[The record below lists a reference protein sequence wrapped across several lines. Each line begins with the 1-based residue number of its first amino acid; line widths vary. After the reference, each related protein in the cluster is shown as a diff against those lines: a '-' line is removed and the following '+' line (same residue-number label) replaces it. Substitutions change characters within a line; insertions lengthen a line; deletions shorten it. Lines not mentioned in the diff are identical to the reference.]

1 MIIAYSFG
9 ILDLLNYGHIRTLKK
24 AKENSDLHIFGLISD
39 ESAIEWMG
47 VVLSDFKKRLEV
59 VEQLSSIDEIMY
71 QKSLDPINNL
81 KKIHEKHP
89 KAEIHLYHGDN
100 WKIMP
105 AQDYIESIGGKTI
118 FTEYYKPLS
127 PNEILGKLNKRKDL
141 IKVNSNIIST
151 KASTLNALKKFLKK
165 SVIED
170 ILIIKVQNYLN
181 STQETLQH
189 ISRKFNGERIVIRSS
204 SSNEDSLETSNAGHY
219 HSVLN
224 IDSNNLNSVESSIN
238 EVVLSYKNDGLE
250 LHQQQVLIQSQT
262 NDVVLSGVVFTRDI
276 KNNRPYYVI
285 NYDDNG
291 STDSVTSGQSGKTV
305 YISRNSSKALDVWSG
320 LIESVLEIEEVL
332 KGMILDIEF
341 AITKKNQVIIFQVR
355 PLAANYR
362 FVNDEEYDKVYF
374 EKLDDLSHQ
383 YKSLV
388 SRNQKLDWLSD
399 MAFWNPS
406 EIIGDNPR
414 NLDYSLYREIIT
426 KSTWNQGLVNLG
438 YQEVNQELMYKI
450 GNKPYISIVYSFMSL
465 IPSSLSPQLST
476 KLVEYYKH
484 KLKKDLSAH
493 DKIEFEI
500 VLSCFDLNT
509 DDRLKELKPFGFDD
523 SEILE
528 IKQSLVDL
536 TQSSITHFDK
546 TLLSDG
552 VALRKLESITKN
564 IEDNF
569 NTERDLIKLIDDLL
583 LLIDS
588 IKKYGTPQFSRQARF
603 ALISKAILNSF
614 VDQDLISQHH
624 LDVLLNQIETIATEF
639 DRDFK
644 HLLNGELSLKKFN
657 DTYGH
662 LRSGSYD
669 IRTPRYKDI
678 NLLNKNSH
686 SHKISNIRNR
696 DKSKQEPIFNN
707 TINHYSEILGIN
719 IHSKKIQ
726 LFLTESIKQREYFKY
741 EFTKSLSLALE
752 MIKKIGNFFD
762 FNIDELSHLNFS
774 DIIAL
779 KSYDSLTNKHE
790 FWLEIIKA
798 RRETHEKFS
807 GIVMPE
813 IILKSQDLSI
823 IKFEESRP
831 NFITEKIEIG
841 EIINLEASLEQD
853 IQGKIIIITKADPG
867 FDWIF
872 TKNIKGL
879 ITKYGGV
886 ASHIA
891 IRCAEFGT
899 PAAIGCG
906 EKIYEFVVNQNH
918 IKLDCKNQKI
928 LPIAGLL

>member
-59 VEQLSSIDEIMY
+59 VEQLSSIDETMY
-71 QKSLDPINNL
+71 QKSLDPIDNL
-81 KKIHEKHP
+81 KKIHGKYP

-105 AQDYIESIGGKTI
+105 AQDYVESIGGKTI

-127 PNEILGKLNKRKDL
+127 PNEILDKLNKRKDL

-151 KASTLNALKKFLKK
+151 KASTLNALKKILKK
-165 SVIED
+165 SVIEE
-170 ILIIKVQNYLN
+170 ILIIKVQNYLD

-189 ISRKFNGERIVIRSS
+189 INRKFNGERIVIRSS
-204 SSNEDSLETSNAGHY
+204 SSNEDSLEASNAGHY

-224 IDSNNLNSVESSIN
+224 IDSNNLNLVEKSIN
-238 EVVLSYKNDGLE
+238 EVVLSYKNDGLV
-250 LHQQQVLIQSQT
+250 LHHQQVLIQSQT

-305 YISRNSSKALDVWSG
+305 YISRNSTKDVDLWSG
-320 LIESVLEIEEVL
+320 LIESVLEIEDVL

-341 AITKKNQVIIFQVR
+341 AITKNNQIIIFQVR

-362 FVNDEEYDKVYF
+362 FVNNDKHDDEYF
-374 EKLDDLSHQ
+374 EKLDNLIHQ
-383 YKSLV
+383 YKLLISH
-388 SRNQKLDWLSD
+388 NQKLSWLSD

-450 GNKPYISIVYSFMSL
+450 GNKPYISLEYSFMSL
-465 IPSSLSPQLST
+465 IPSNLTPHLSI
-476 KLVEYYKH
+476 KLVEYYKN
-484 KLKKDLSAH
+484 KLRKDLSAH

-509 DDRLKELKPFGFDD
+509 DDRLKELNTFGFED

-528 IKQSLVDL
+528 IKQSLIDL
-536 TQSSITHFDK
+536 TQSSIAHFDK
-546 TLLSDG
+546 TLESD
-552 VALRKLESITKN
+552 VTSLKKLESITKK
-564 IEDNF
+564 IEDKF
-569 NTERDLIKLIDDLL
+569 NTEEDLIKLVDDLI
-583 LLIDS
+583 LLINS

-603 ALISKAILNSF
+603 AFISKSILNSF
-614 VDQDLISQHH
+614 VDQNLISQHH
-624 LDVLLNQIETIATEF
+624 LDIWLNQIETVATEF
-639 DRDFK
+639 DKDFNY
-644 HLLNGELSLKKFN
+644 LLNGELSLKEFN
-657 DTYGH
+657 QAYGH

-669 IRTPRYKDI
+669 IRTPRYRDI
-678 NLLNKNSH
+678 DLINKSSH
-686 SHKISNIRNR
+686 SHKITNKKNQDKSEKESILDNIIIKYNSILGSNIHA
-696 DKSKQEPIFNN
+696 SKIDF
-707 TINHYSEILGIN
+707 
-719 IHSKKIQ
+719 
-726 LFLTESIKQREYFKY
+726 FLTESIKQREYFKY

-752 MIKKIGNFFD
+752 IIKKIGSFFNYD
-762 FNIDELSHLNFS
+762 VNALSYLNFS

-779 KSYDSLTNKHE
+779 KTYDSFNNKHE
-790 FWLEIIKA
+790 FLTEIIKA
-798 RRETHEKFS
+798 RKETHERYS

-813 IILKSQDLSI
+813 IILKDQDLRI

-831 NFITEKIEIG
+831 NFITEKIEVG
-841 EIINLEASLEQD
+841 EISNLESSLDQD
-853 IQGKIIIITKADPG
+853 IQGKIVTITKADPG

-872 TKNIKGL
+872 TKDIKGL

-886 ASHIA
+886 ASHMA
-891 IRCAEFGT
+891 IRCAEFGI

-906 EKIYEFVVNQNH
+906 EKIYEFVVNQNQ

-928 LPIAGLL
+928 LPITG